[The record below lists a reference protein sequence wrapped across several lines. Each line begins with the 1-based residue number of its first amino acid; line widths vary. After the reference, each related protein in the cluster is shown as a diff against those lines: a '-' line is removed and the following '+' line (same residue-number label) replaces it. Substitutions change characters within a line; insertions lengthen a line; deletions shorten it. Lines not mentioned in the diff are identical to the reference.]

1 MRRQFVTSLDGLFRS
16 FSPGSSSRTAAALSR
31 CVASATAAAVAA
43 LNQQLG
49 LPTPNFT
56 SDVRDELIQKPFV
69 SVEVG
74 YVQASCTFPP
84 FMAFCDASQN

>member
-1 MRRQFVTSLDGLFRS
+1 MRRQFVTSLDGVFRS

-31 CVASATAAAVAA
+31 LASATAAAAAA

-74 YVQASCTFPP
+74 YVQASCIV
-84 FMAFCDASQN
+84 